1 MDMVEGLRESKF
13 FGVLKIIKFE
23 KEVVYRST
31 FIHTLAKYLEIRY
44 GGVDLQSILSNET
57 MTMV

>member
-13 FGVLKIIKFE
+13 FGDLKIIKFE

-31 FIHTLAKYLEIRY
+31 FIHTLTKYLEIRY